1 MVEVVSK
8 RYNIRSMGMNIKN
21 EEAHRLAAQVAS
33 IYDETLT
40 EAVTVAL
47 RERLARATAQNR
59 LESLRTLAQEI
70 SIRMPKGMD
79 RESVNSMLYNELG
92 LPR

>member
-1 MVEVVSK
+1 
-8 RYNIRSMGMNIKN
+8 MNIKN
-21 EEAHRLAAQVAS
+21 EEAHRLAAAVAS

-47 RERLARATAQNR
+47 RERLARATAEDR
-59 LESLRTLAQEI
+59 LEKLRMLAHEI
-70 SIRMPKGMD
+70 SERMPKGMT
-79 RESVNSMLYNELG
+79 RELADSLLYNEKG